1 MEINTKIQSFKAK
14 TKTNHAIHPTLVT
27 TYPVVQNEYAAD
39 LQAVITAEDL
49 FAPLRLHERKLYNSP
64 LTRLAHHQH
73 QEKDSLPY

>member
-1 MEINTKIQSFKAK
+1 MKYTEASFLVTNAFIMEINTKIQSFKAK

-49 FAPLRLHERKLYNSP
+49 FAE
-64 LTRLAHHQH
+64 
-73 QEKDSLPY
+73 

>member
-1 MEINTKIQSFKAK
+1 MQLCLRFHSFDHELSFNRRWPRHRVARLEINTKIQSFKAK

-49 FAPLRLHERKLYNSP
+49 FAE
-64 LTRLAHHQH
+64 
-73 QEKDSLPY
+73 